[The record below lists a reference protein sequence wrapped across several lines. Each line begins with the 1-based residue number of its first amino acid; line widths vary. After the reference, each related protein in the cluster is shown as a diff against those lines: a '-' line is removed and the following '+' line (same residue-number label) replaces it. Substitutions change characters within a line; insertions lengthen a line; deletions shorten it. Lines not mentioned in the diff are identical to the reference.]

1 MRTVEV
7 VAYDDRWP
15 EMFRE
20 EAAKIREAVG
30 GAVRDIHHIGSTS
43 VPGMAAKPILDIL
56 VEVDRIESVD
66 ARCSR
71 MESLGYEA
79 RGENGIPG
87 RRYFCKGGDKRTHHV
102 HVFQQGSDEVIR
114 LLAFRDYLMA
124 HPAEAAAYRDLK
136 RRLAERF
143 PADIAAYVAGKDA
156 FVKALEQRA
165 LAWWNARRD
174 SEKYGIDEERG

>member
-30 GAVRDIHHIGSTS
+30 GAVRDIHHIGSTA

-71 MESLGYEA
+71 MESWATKRAAKTASPGGVTSAKEA
-79 RGENGIPG
+79 TSGPIMSMSFNR
-87 RRYFCKGGDKRTHHV
+87 
-102 HVFQQGSDEVIR
+102 
-114 LLAFRDYLMA
+114 
-124 HPAEAAAYRDLK
+124 AATR
-136 RRLAERF
+136 
-143 PADIAAYVAGKDA
+143 
-156 FVKALEQRA
+156 
-165 LAWWNARRD
+165 
-174 SEKYGIDEERG
+174 

>member
-15 EMFRE
+15 ELFRE
-20 EAAKIREAVG
+20 EAAKIREALG

-43 VPGMAAKPILDIL
+43 VPGMAAKPIIDIL
-56 VEVDRIESVD
+56 VEVDRIENVD
-66 ARCSR
+66 ARSSR

-102 HVFQQGSDEVIR
+102 HVFQQGSGEVIR
-114 LLAFRDYLMA
+114 LLAFREYLTA
-124 HPAEAAAYRDLK
+124 HPAEAAAYRGLK
-136 RRLAERF
+136 LRLAERCS
-143 PADIAAYVAGKDA
+143 ADVAAYVAGKDA
-156 FVKALEQRA
+156 FVKELQQRA
-165 LAWWNARRD
+165 LSWWSTRRD
-174 SEKYGIDEERG
+174 SEKYGSDQKRG